1 MRSIETEYAG
11 RRFRSRLE
19 ARWAVFLD
27 ACHADWEYE
36 PQGYVLD
43 DGTRYLPDFQVRG
56 VRLRHA
62 DGMDVADIAIEVKG
76 VMDPAS
82 EAKVKAYAEERPILV
97 LGGLP
102 HGPNHVANLSYGLE
116 GDGAVALLEPAG
128 RRFVVPGIDD
138 DGRFALFDAG
148 WPALAYLES
157 RPTRDAYAKAAMA
170 GFEFG
175 QTPEPPVDE
184 TMGED
189 EPSAAE
195 PVGGGSA
202 ARKPIS
208 PDGLSDKEMK
218 AVQGVV
224 CQGFAPIGRG
234 AHFKREFLANT
245 GLTTVLRK
253 GRFVLA
259 VGDEGVFA
267 PYRQALLRLAR
278 ADGGFAFE
286 EPDDAERFAI
296 REIAEKGFTVSAE
309 NPYLGRRRYSRK
321 FIRAAGLSTGRRCGR
336 FGLMVE
342 NKAVFASYLAMVED
356 SSASIPG
363 THADGWNPKGEDES

>member
-27 ACHADWEYE
+27 VCHADWEYE

-56 VRLRHA
+56 VRFRRA
-62 DGMDVADIAIEVKG
+62 DGMDVTDIAIEVKG

-102 HGPNHVANLSYGLE
+102 HGPNYAANLSYGLE
-116 GDGAVALLEPAG
+116 GDGAVALLEPSG
-128 RRFVVPGIDD
+128 RRFVVPGVDD

-157 RPTRDAYAKAAMA
+157 KPTRDAYAKAAMA
-170 GFEFG
+170 RFEFG

-184 TMGED
+184 TMGEG

-195 PVGGGSA
+195 PVRGGSA

-208 PDGLSDKEMK
+208 PLDGLSDKEMK

-234 AHFKREFLANT
+234 VHFKREFLAAA
-245 GLTTVLRK
+245 GLTTVLRD
-253 GRFVLA
+253 GTFVLA
-259 VGDEGVFA
+259 VGDEKAFA
-267 PYRQALLRLAR
+267 LYRQALLRLAR
-278 ADGGFAFE
+278 ADGGSAFE

-309 NPYLGRRRYSRK
+309 NPYLEQGRRYSPK
-321 FIRAAGLSTGRRCGR
+321 FIRRAGLKTGRRFGK
-336 FGLMVE
+336 FGLMV
-342 NKAVFASYLAMVED
+342 KDKGAFALYRAMVEGAED
-356 SSASIPG
+356 SPAQGAQRGSQASN
-363 THADGWNPKGEDES
+363 D